1 MKLGWIDFSEKDR
14 KRALEVIQNL
24 TEQGAVDEIGIGVVR
39 DAFSDYFF
47 PGTSTVQTRAKY
59 FLLSPYIIRD
69 VCRKTRGTSVRQV
82 LDEINRQEKEF
93 AAEMKNALSES
104 SGLIGYRV
112 LPGGWVARKPYDIY
126 WNGLRTFGILKQ
138 YPISSGTP

>member
-47 PGTSTVQTRAKY
+47 PGTSTVQTRAKCH
-59 FLLSPYIIRD
+59 FLI
-69 VCRKTRGTSVRQV
+69 
-82 LDEINRQEKEF
+82 
-93 AAEMKNALSES
+93 
-104 SGLIGYRV
+104 
-112 LPGGWVARKPYDIY
+112 
-126 WNGLRTFGILKQ
+126 
-138 YPISSGTP
+138 